1 MPKNADS
8 HDNHQNRSNPQMRK
22 NYDDPIPEPP
32 VDPLIVDPTTFRTQQ
47 RLARLRSTIERR
59 QPTLHLVL
67 EDVHDPHNVSAV
79 LRTCE
84 AVGVGTV
91 HLVYVAE
98 KFPKIGRTS
107 SASAWKWVD
116 IRRYDSI
123 EECYGTLRAQGCQ
136 IYATDLSER
145 AQSLYTLD
153 LASPAALVFGNE
165 HRGVS
170 PEASQRADGN
180 LLIPMTGLIQSLN
193 ISVACAVTLYEA
205 FRQRDVAGMYATPQL
220 STEAVESLLK
230 EWAGK

>member
-1 MPKNADS
+1 
-8 HDNHQNRSNPQMRK
+8 MRK

-32 VDPLIVDPTTFRTQQ
+32 LDPLVVDPTAFRTEQ
-47 RLARLRSTIERR
+47 RLARLRATIERR
-59 QPTLHLVL
+59 QPTLHLVM

-91 HLVYVAE
+91 HLVYVEE

-107 SASAWKWVD
+107 SASAWKWVN
-116 IRRYDSI
+116 IQRYDSI
-123 EECYGTLRAQGCQ
+123 EECYGVLRLQGCQ

-153 LASPAALVFGNE
+153 LASPVALVFGNE

-170 PEASQRADGN
+170 PQASSLADGN
-180 LLIPMTGLIQSLN
+180 LLIPMTGLVQSLN

-205 FRQRDVAGMYATPQL
+205 YRQREAAGLYAKPQFPP
-220 STEAVESLLK
+220 EMVESLVM
-230 EWAGK
+230 EWARK

>member
-1 MPKNADS
+1 
-8 HDNHQNRSNPQMRK
+8 MRK

-32 VDPLIVDPTTFRTQQ
+32 LDPLVVDPTAFRTEQ
-47 RLARLRSTIERR
+47 RLARLRATIERR
-59 QPTLHLVL
+59 QPTLHLVM

-84 AVGVGTV
+84 AVGVGMV
-91 HLVYVAE
+91 HLVYVEE

-107 SASAWKWVD
+107 SASAWKWVN
-116 IRRYDSI
+116 IQRYDSI
-123 EECYGTLRAQGCQ
+123 EECYGALRLQGCQ

-153 LASPAALVFGNE
+153 LASPVALVFGNE

-170 PEASQRADGN
+170 PQASSLADGN
-180 LLIPMTGLIQSLN
+180 LLIPMTGLVQSLN

-205 FRQRDVAGMYATPQL
+205 YRQREAAGLYAKPQFPP
-220 STEAVESLLK
+220 EMVESLVM
-230 EWAGK
+230 EWARK

>member
-1 MPKNADS
+1 M
-8 HDNHQNRSNPQMRK
+8 
-22 NYDDPIPEPP
+22 
-32 VDPLIVDPTTFRTQQ
+32 
-47 RLARLRSTIERR
+47 
-59 QPTLHLVL
+59 
-67 EDVHDPHNVSAV
+67 
-79 LRTCE
+79 
-84 AVGVGTV
+84 
-91 HLVYVAE
+91 
-98 KFPKIGRTS
+98 
-107 SASAWKWVD
+107 D